1 MYNKYNNRRN
11 KYNNRN
17 RDEFP
22 QGMTVMVRDNDVNKA
37 LRVLKKKLVKDGF
50 FQELRER
57 TFFESKGTK
66 RRKAKD
72 AATRRYKRKMQKRK
86 EELGYQT
93 NGEIMAR
100 RNIRV
105 ESDTTIPKQKKRRK
119 PMSEEQ
125 KVAAAE
131 RLAKAREKRLKE
143 NDGNSSLTF

>member
-17 RDEFP
+17 RNEFP

-86 EELGYQT
+86 VELGY
-93 NGEIMAR
+93 
-100 RNIRV
+100 
-105 ESDTTIPKQKKRRK
+105 
-119 PMSEEQ
+119 
-125 KVAAAE
+125 
-131 RLAKAREKRLKE
+131 
-143 NDGNSSLTF
+143 